1 MPFVTGVDL
10 VLIKAWQIIA
20 MPDTCTLRTVTLTSD
35 GSGGWTEGTSDQ
47 LVVPCR
53 LREQGARSI
62 GIEQINGERAIP
74 TRTYILT
81 VPSTYAITPQMRVI
95 KGGVTFEVTSVN
107 QGTSWNTAT
116 RAVCERVEA

>member
-1 MPFVTGVDL
+1 MLLSDADL
-10 VLIKAWQIIA
+10 ERMRTFQEGA

-53 LREQGARSI
+53 LREQGMRST
-62 GIEQINGERAIP
+62 GVEQINGERVVP
-74 TRTYILT
+74 TRAYILT
-81 VPSTYAITPQMRVI
+81 VPSTYTITPQMRVI
-95 KGGVTFEVTSVN
+95 SGGVTFEVTSVN